1 MRALICSGLIFISGC
16 AGREVLTG
24 CPPYQET
31 VLFPSAFSPSVALNK
46 LYELIKKRLSET
58 GVKLETMGDALG
70 GEGIEL
76 KKETCPNGDV
86 KAILIKLD
94 GDSSFDTGSHRLK
107 PRALELVNKVGQ
119 AMREN
124 PTTGARVTGHT
135 DSVGSYN
142 MNLGLSERRAG
153 SVRDALTSTHGVETS
168 RILSVTGYADTRNV
182 VDTKAAEPRNRR
194 VEIRVTPL
202 KDGVETDAC
211 SCLQRDEDLALL
223 RIR

>member
-1 MRALICSGLIFISGC
+1 MKRLIVLILVLCLGC

-46 LYELIKKRLSET
+46 LYERIKKLLSET
-58 GVKLETMGDALG
+58 GVKLETIGDTLG

-86 KAILIKLD
+86 KAIIVKLD
-94 GDSSFDTGSHRLK
+94 GDASFDTGSHRLK

-119 AMREN
+119 AMKEN
-124 PTTGARVTGHT
+124 PATGARVSGHT

-153 SVRDALTSTHGVETS
+153 SVRDALTSGQGVESS

-202 KDGVETDAC
+202 KDGVETDGCAC
-211 SCLQRDEDLALL
+211 LPGTQPVALL
-223 RIR
+223 YQ